1 MHVAVQMR
9 VSKALALLFVL
20 SALAA
25 CSSYSPALNPEPTGK
40 NAVYEL
46 DVDQAKQIVSSVMA
60 VHYSPSGFTRGRIT
74 SLQPPAIGYIGELPP
89 FTANIGWTTTVVIT
103 PVTASF
109 EGKTIDAVRIEV
121 RGTTAGS
128 PVAGNILYSKFKAH
142 LKSELDNSG
151 SLRFVDHYV
160 VRSVPAPPIVAS
172 QGQGPAADE
181 KRTKLSIG
189 TGFAVLNSRT
199 LVTAFHV
206 IDGAKSID
214 VVCEVGATAT
224 GVVEK
229 IDPANDL
236 ALILISAPA
245 PGYLEMSPEN
255 SLKVGQKVFT
265 MGYPVPDVLGY
276 EAKYSEGAISSLSG
290 IQGAVSLI
298 QTTVPIQPGNSGGPL
313 SDESGKVVG
322 VVTSTAAVQSFLKH
336 TGALPQNINWAVKS
350 EYLHPLLSGIS
361 EDPAYVD
368 PSAIDR
374 VQKSVCLI
382 EAYN

>member
-1 MHVAVQMR
+1 MTVF
-9 VSKALALLFVL
+9 KTLALLL
-20 SALAA
+20 GLAALAA
-25 CSSYSPALNPEPTGK
+25 CSSYSPALNAEPTGK

-46 DVDQAKQIVSSVMA
+46 EVDQAKQLVYSVMSF
-60 VHYSPSGFTRGRIT
+60 HYAESNTFKGRIT
-74 SLQPPAIGYIGELPP
+74 PLPQPVIGYTGQIAP
-89 FTANIGWTTTVVIT
+89 FNSLGWTTTVAIT
-103 PVTASF
+103 PVTASID
-109 EGKTIDAVRIEV
+109 GKSINAVRIEV
-121 RGTTAGS
+121 TGSTAAS
-128 PVAGNILYSKFKAH
+128 PIAGNILFSKFKAH

-160 VRSVPAPPIVAS
+160 VRRLPAPSLVAS
-172 QGQGPAADE
+172 QAPVPPPAE
-181 KRTKLSIG
+181 KRTELSMG
-189 TGFAVLNSRT
+189 TGFAVLSRRT

-206 IDGAKSID
+206 VDGAKAIE
-214 VVCEVGATAT
+214 VVCGKGASAT
-224 GVVEK
+224 GIVEK

-245 PGYLEMSPEN
+245 SGYLEMSVEN
-255 SLKVGQKVFT
+255 TLTIGQKVFT
-265 MGYPVPDVLGY
+265 MGFPVPDVLGY
-276 EAKYSEGAISSLSG
+276 EAKYSEGSISSLSG

-336 TGALPQNINWAVKS
+336 TGTLPQNINWAVKS

-361 EDPAYVD
+361 RDPVYVAA
-368 PSAIDR
+368 SAIER

-382 EAYN
+382 KAYN